1 MLKVYN
7 KLNRNQ
13 LKALEEYRT
22 IKNTRRY
29 VYFHCLSILYC
40 LPDGWSFI
48 DRSDEDEMIYVIVAQ
63 QYLTMIVVFYVF
75 LNAYW

>member
-22 IKNTRRY
+22 IQKTRRY
-29 VYFHCLSILYC
+29 VFSYIFIHYLYT
-40 LPDGWSFI
+40 LYTFYKYITS
-48 DRSDEDEMIYVIVAQ
+48 YIVLMC
-63 QYLTMIVVFYVF
+63 YIT
-75 LNAYW
+75 